1 MKANNSYPKLSEIK
15 NYSRPKSFSEGYKLT
30 NQFPKQDEFAINQDY
45 DEIPEQRSE
54 EQELKSIGFC
64 AVMYTKIIGFLFHL
78 VLISI
83 FELLFFNYYII
94 HYEDNALISL
104 TNQLI
109 SPIINSC
116 ESLPNNNKIIIDDFV
131 NIFINKTIINN
142 NALIDYNSR
151 LVFNHNLYINSICY
165 SIGVIVTFLLVLI
178 SNYYFKQIINFKMV
192 LLDNVIMICILGGY
206 EFIFFNNIIF
216 KYMTVSPN
224 ELIKIIVTNLL
235 QSC

>member
-109 SPIINSC
+109 NPVINSC
-116 ESLPNNNKIIIDDFV
+116 KSLSNNNKIIVDDFIRIFV
-131 NIFINKTIINN
+131 NYTIISN
-142 NALIDYNSR
+142 NALNDYNSR
-151 LVFNHNLYINSICY
+151 QVFNHNLYIYSICY
-165 SIGVIVTFLLVLI
+165 SVGVIIVFLLVLI
-178 SNYYFKQIINFKMV
+178 SNYFFKQKIDYNMII
-192 LLDNVIMICILGGY
+192 LDNLIMICILGVY

-216 KYMTVSPN
+216 KYMTISPN
-224 ELIKIIVTNLL
+224 ELIKMIMTNLL
-235 QSC
+235 ETC